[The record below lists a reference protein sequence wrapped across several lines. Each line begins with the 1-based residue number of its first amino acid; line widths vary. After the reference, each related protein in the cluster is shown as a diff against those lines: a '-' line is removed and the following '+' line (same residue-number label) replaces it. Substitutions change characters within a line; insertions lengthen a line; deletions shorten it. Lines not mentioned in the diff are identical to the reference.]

1 MRWES
6 KLFFRSFQ
14 GCELAAIVDMRV
26 TGRNALPASK
36 FVRYALV
43 RR

>member
-1 MRWES
+1 MRRES
-6 KLFFRSFQ
+6 KLLFRPFQ
-14 GCELAAIVDMRV
+14 GCGVAAIVDMRV

-36 FVRYALV
+36 FVKYALV